1 MDKPPEK
8 NRKRSSIIVVVG
20 AILIGLAVGI
30 TFVQITELYACE
42 DDVTELLELIKETKA
57 FYDDQEV
64 PLEVPLQKRIEF
76 EMLAQQIVDEECVND
91 SISITWQ
98 KIDKE
103 TGELISEE
111 VFTTEPRWEK
121 KN

>member
-8 NRKRSSIIVVVG
+8 NRKRSSIIIVVG
-20 AILIGLAVGI
+20 AIFMGLAVGI

-42 DDVTELLELIKETKA
+42 NDVAELLELIKETKA
-57 FYDDQEV
+57 LHDEQV
-64 PLEVPLQKRIEF
+64 PIEKRIEF

>member
-1 MDKPPEK
+1 MENKEMDKPPEK
-8 NRKRSSIIVVVG
+8 NHKRNSIIVVVG
-20 AILIGLAVGI
+20 AIMIGIAVAV

-42 DDVTELLELIKETKA
+42 QDVNDLMELIKETKA
-57 FYDDQEV
+57 ILVEV
-64 PLEVPLQKRIEF
+64 PEEKRIEF
-76 EMLAQQIVDEECVND
+76 QMLAQQIVDEECVND

>member
-1 MDKPPEK
+1 MVEVLELNEK
-8 NRKRSSIIVVVG
+8 DQKNHKRNSIIVIVG
-20 AILIGLAVGI
+20 AIMIGIAVAV
-30 TFVQITELYACE
+30 TFVQITDLYACE
-42 DDVTELLELIKETKA
+42 QDVNDLMELIKETKA
-57 FYDDQEV
+57 ILVEV
-64 PLEVPLQKRIEF
+64 PEEKRIEF
-76 EMLAQQIVDEECVND
+76 EMLAQQIVDEECVNE

-103 TGELISEE
+103 TGDLISEE

>member
-8 NRKRSSIIVVVG
+8 NRKRNSVIVVVG
-20 AILIGLAVGI
+20 AIMMGLAVGV
-30 TFVQITELYACE
+30 TFVNITELYACE
-42 DDVTELLELIKETKA
+42 NDVAELLELIKETKA
-57 FYDDQEV
+57 IHEEQV
-64 PLEVPLQKRIEF
+64 PDEKRREF